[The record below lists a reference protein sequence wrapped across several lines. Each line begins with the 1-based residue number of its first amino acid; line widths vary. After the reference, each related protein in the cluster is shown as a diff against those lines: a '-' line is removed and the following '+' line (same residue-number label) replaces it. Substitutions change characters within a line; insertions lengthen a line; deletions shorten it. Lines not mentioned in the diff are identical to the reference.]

1 MSELE
6 GGKKFINI
14 SKTIKR
20 SLVNINE
27 TSPLF
32 SIILGCEIRYMEN
45 LVYADTLL
53 QNKVQKVSKIHIGCR
68 LCGMNGCEHQQN
80 RIDLAS
86 LLDPNIRY
94 NGLFE
99 FNN

>member
-1 MSELE
+1 
-6 GGKKFINI
+6 
-14 SKTIKR
+14 
-20 SLVNINE
+20 
-27 TSPLF
+27 
-32 SIILGCEIRYMEN
+32 MEN

-53 QNKVQKVSKIHIGCR
+53 QNKVQKVSKINIGCR
-68 LCGMNGCEHQQN
+68 LCGMNVCEHQQN